1 MSKLE
6 SPINPNGKQEIPKP
20 SEAIID
26 TPISGPSA
34 CNCDQALFLISI
46 LEQANAEIKNLKKNL
61 EESRQ
66 SGIIL
71 CEEVEMYRFS
81 CTCGIGRR
89 K

>member
-46 LEQANAEIKNLKKNL
+46 LEQANIGSLVRAALAGENNEKN
-61 EESRQ
+61 
-66 SGIIL
+66 
-71 CEEVEMYRFS
+71 Y
-81 CTCGIGRR
+81 
-89 K
+89 